1 MSIRWSFSIVSRLSL
16 GSERSLCSRLCTAWR
31 PRSPSLVGAARGPHR
46 GSRRRRRWC
55 ALEAG
60 MHAQRWSMHATTACA
75 WRARLVAGRT
85 TRVRTARVPNRV
97 RRAVYEWSPARDDR
111 DASSVTTSRGDR
123 RTHLDSPLG
132 TSVRMV
138 EKHYG
143 TLIDGARGD
152 RVSPRRSRRGA
163 PQGDRAPATRRRES
177 DHREGVVRV
186 TPDPPRPGL
195 RARDGSGA
203 SGALAAQSSTIAMAR
218 AASQMLPRPWGKP
231 VLTVSTGWSGS
242 TQAAAG
248 RFEFRCSVSRPGGSR
263 GRRQRVA
270 PSPRS

>member
-1 MSIRWSFSIVSRLSL
+1 MVCARGRDARAALVDARDNGMRMACPARRRSNDARTNRA
-16 GSERSLCSRLCTAWR
+16 GSEPCPTCSLRVVARTRRSRCVKC
-31 PRSPSLVGAARGPHR
+31 
-46 GSRRRRRWC
+46 
-55 ALEAG
+55 
-60 MHAQRWSMHATTACA
+60 
-75 WRARLVAGRT
+75 
-85 TRVRTARVPNRV
+85 
-97 RRAVYEWSPARDDR
+97 DD
-111 DASSVTTSRGDR
+111 VRGDR
-123 RTHLDSPLG
+123 RTNLDSSLG
-132 TSVRMV
+132 TSVRMI

-231 VLTVSTGWSGS
+231 VLTVSTGWLDSS
-242 TQAAAG
+242 QAAAG